1 MPYRLILVD
10 RFIIIIGLALI
21 ISLFFLIA
29 GGYYLVKLYYFIQMS
44 SDTSRISK
52 IVLRIFFYGIFAPI
66 MVLFFAND
74 MAIPL
79 FAQPTGEQLIA
90 YDAGTLGITLI
101 EHRLNTGALYL
112 VLIAAIGLTG
122 LLYYVYNKKKN
133 KKSFLL
139 G

>member
-52 IVLRIFFYGIFAPI
+52 IVLRIF
-66 MVLFFAND
+66 FFAND